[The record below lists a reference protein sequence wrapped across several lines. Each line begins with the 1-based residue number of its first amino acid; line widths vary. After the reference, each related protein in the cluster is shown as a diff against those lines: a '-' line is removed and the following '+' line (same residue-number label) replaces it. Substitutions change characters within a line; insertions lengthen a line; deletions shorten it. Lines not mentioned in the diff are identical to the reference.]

1 MLIPVTHKGTK
12 KRIVII
18 SFQKNKQIR
27 IPFPRFV
34 YGGIR
39 PWHNAT
45 GYAICKKTFYIWQ
58 YLMSHSIYY
67 GAMLKITRWQRDEGA
82 GIFKSLTL
90 TSWHYGKQDSH
101 FVSLLY
107 SLMKNNPQCEK
118 GDLSTIGPL
127 NKQGEQFRSILFWFE
142 ERIPWMQAR
151 WPRLKKSPWPH
162 CQNGSFKITECR
174 LYRDAFVVS

>member
-1 MLIPVTHKGTK
+1 MLIPATHKGTK
-12 KRIVII
+12 KRIVIV

-27 IPFPRFV
+27 IPFSRFV

-45 GYAICKKTFYIWQ
+45 GYAICKKTFDIWQ

-90 TSWHYGKQDSH
+90 TS
-101 FVSLLY
+101 
-107 SLMKNNPQCEK
+107 
-118 GDLSTIGPL
+118 
-127 NKQGEQFRSILFWFE
+127 
-142 ERIPWMQAR
+142 
-151 WPRLKKSPWPH
+151 
-162 CQNGSFKITECR
+162 
-174 LYRDAFVVS
+174 